1 MATQCGKRIPICR
14 KRIVLHH
21 PQTQAYCVMVWDGQ
35 ELKPV
40 NWNNA
45 GDDYGDTEW
54 ALK

>member
-1 MATQCGKRIPICR
+1 MATQRGKRIPICL
-14 KRIVLHH
+14 KRIVLHN

-35 ELKPV
+35 ELKLV
-40 NWNNA
+40 SWNNA